1 MTTISIIAPNINVTV
16 TSQTEPPAFGRS
28 YSLICTVTGAD
39 PSLNVNITYQWFRAH
54 PTSSGMVTRV
64 GTDSSRLHLESL
76 SLLDVGLYTCITTVS
91 SSFLSEDIE
100 SISKTFEL
108 KFPGQ
113 SCMHVQT
120 IYYQGCILYITLL
133 ITVLFIIINI
143 QLHVS
148 LILSNAFDCYYYSV
162 Q

>member
-1 MTTISIIAPNINVTV
+1 MTAISFIAPTINVSITLP
-16 TSQTEPPAFGRS
+16 TEPPAFGRS

-39 PSLNVNITYQWFRAH
+39 PSLNVDITYQWFRAH

-76 SLLDVGLYTCITTVS
+76 SLSDVCLYNCMATVS

-100 SISKTFEL
+100 SISEIFEL

-113 SCMHVQT
+113 P
-120 IYYQGCILYITLL
+120 
-133 ITVLFIIINI
+133 
-143 QLHVS
+143 
-148 LILSNAFDCYYYSV
+148 LILTTVSFKVIDL
-162 Q
+162 